1 MTRLEQMEQIVANG
15 QAEKIDGMW
24 VDISSANVYV
34 TIYNAL
40 NEQNKARLDKLDLYA
55 AMKIIWDL
63 SVR

>member
-1 MTRLEQMEQIVANG
+1 MTRLEQMEQIVANH

-24 VDISSANVYV
+24 VDVSSANVYV

-40 NEQNKARLDKLDLYA
+40 NEQNKARLDKLNLYQ
-55 AMKIIWDL
+55 AMQIIWDL